1 MKVMR
6 ALRKETK
13 TMGYKTEIMETEIM
27 ETEIT
32 ETETMETKTMETKTT
47 ETETMRKEKNVI
59 KKETKFMKAVGAAI
73 LGNTFF
79 GLSFLFSKVALVQ
92 LEPFVLLAVR
102 FIIAFIILN
111 LILLTGKV
119 KISLKGKPLGKILL
133 LGMVQPVLYYTFE
146 NYGIRGTSTAFA
158 GTLLAVVPVITLFA
172 GVIFRKEIPTRLQ
185 LFGSVVSVAGV
196 VVISI
201 AQKGGSTE
209 IKGIIFL
216 FCAVIS
222 SVAYNLLMRDT
233 ADFFTSF
240 ERTYVMIA
248 FGSVFFVLFAL
259 FQSGGASLA
268 EILSPLQQPY
278 VWGSIFYLAA
288 FSSVGAFFLLNY
300 AFSCLSLAQASIFT
314 NIVTVV
320 SISAGVVF
328 LGESFTVLQ
337 FVGSA
342 AVLMGVYFSNRTAS
356 VKNQ

>member
-1 MKVMR
+1 MEVMTLLQAKR
-6 ALRKETK
+6 EGMRTMRKETK
-13 TMGYKTEIMETEIM
+13 
-27 ETEIT
+27 
-32 ETETMETKTMETKTT
+32 
-47 ETETMRKEKNVI
+47 VI
-59 KKETKFMKAVGAAI
+59 KKETKMMKAVGAAI

-79 GLSFLFSKVALVQ
+79 GLSFLFSKVALLR

-102 FIIAFIILN
+102 FTTAFLILN

-119 KISLKGKPLGKILL
+119 KVSLKGKPLGKILL
-133 LGMVQPVLYYTFE
+133 LGLVQPVLYYTFE

-172 GVIFRKEIPTRLQ
+172 GIIFRKEIPSGRQ
-185 LFGSVVSVAGV
+185 LFGSVISVAGV
-196 VVISI
+196 AVISLV
-201 AQKGGSTE
+201 QQDGSTE

-248 FGSVFFVLFAL
+248 FGSAFFILFAL
-259 FQSGGASLA
+259 VKTGGNSLA
-268 EILSPLQQPY
+268 AVLRPLQEPC

-314 NIVTVV
+314 NMVTVV
-320 SISAGVVF
+320 SIAAGIVF
-328 LGESFTVLQ
+328 LGEAFTVLQ
-337 FVGSA
+337 FIGSA
-342 AVLMGVYFSNRTAS
+342 AVLTGVFLSNRSAGVS
-356 VKNQ
+356 DE